1 MRAGP
6 IGHDRPMCDPTALLA
21 GSSVIATTLR
31 RVKTREGSSMW
42 RSRIFIGLEL
52 LRRAMSWRSPR
63 RAMPQGF
70 TLLEML
76 VVLVIIGLLAGLV
89 GPRLLD
95 RLDASKVT
103 TTEVQV
109 RNLRTALETL
119 RLDIGRYPTSEEGLG
134 LLSIA
139 PTDPD
144 LQARWRGPYLEDAL
158 PNDPWGHPFNYS
170 YLGTGNP
177 PYSLYS
183 FGAAGKPSTDG
194 AVKGIGVL
202 PPES

>member
-1 MRAGP
+1 MPR
-6 IGHDRPMCDPTALLA
+6 R
-21 GSSVIATTLR
+21 SS
-31 RVKTREGSSMW
+31 
-42 RSRIFIGLEL
+42 
-52 LRRAMSWRSPR
+52 RRAM
-63 RAMPQGF
+63 AQGF

-119 RLDIGRYPTSEEGLG
+119 RLDVGRYPTSEEGLA
-134 LLSIA
+134 LLMTA
-139 PTDPD
+139 PSDPD
-144 LQARWRGPYLEDAL
+144 LKARWRGPYLEDAL

-183 FGAAGKPSTDG
+183 YGAAGKPSTDG
-194 AVKGIGVL
+194 PVKGIGVL